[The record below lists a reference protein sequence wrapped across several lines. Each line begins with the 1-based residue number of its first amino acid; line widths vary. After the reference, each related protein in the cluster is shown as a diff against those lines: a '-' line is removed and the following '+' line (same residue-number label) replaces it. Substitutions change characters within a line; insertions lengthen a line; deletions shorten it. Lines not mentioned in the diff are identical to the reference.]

1 MRGCELWFLLEFIGN
16 QSPVYVGEKL
26 EWSGQI
32 GQRTRHFLICCLCV
46 GSESEQ
52 FCIHTL

>member
-16 QSPVYVGEKL
+16 QSPVYAGEKL

-46 GSESEQ
+46 GTESEQ
-52 FCIHTL
+52 FCIHSL